1 MFIKNIDYECFSTYH
16 QDMELTESLV
26 SLGLNDKE
34 AKVFLA
40 LLPLEKATAYAVAVR
55 SGLKKPTAY
64 VVLNNLV
71 GKGFAL
77 KIPSSDKHLFM
88 AKSPKECVA
97 IARQRLSIA
106 EDALPELMALRKKGE
121 EKANVSY
128 FEGFDGIREMY
139 ARLVSDLK
147 WKPADE
153 RSFVAFYAH
162 QKHTPEFLREY
173 WLELNE
179 TYRAN
184 KIRRQAVTT
193 LDPSIREYLK
203 EETKRRFGMDLR
215 PLPESEYSSNISIEI
230 YGNCVQIVSHRGIQG
245 VLIEHPDIAD
255 VMRQIFALA
264 WKTTE

>member
-1 MFIKNIDYECFSTYH
+1 
-16 QDMELTESLV
+16 MELTESLIN
-26 SLGLNDKE
+26 LGLNDKE
-34 AKVFLA
+34 AKVYLA
-40 LLPLEKATAYAVAVR
+40 LLPLEKATAYTVAVR

-64 VVLNNLV
+64 VVLDNLV
-71 GKGFAL
+71 GKGFVL
-77 KIPSSDKHLFM
+77 KIPASDKHLFM

-97 IARQRLSIA
+97 AAKERLSTA

-139 ARLVSDLK
+139 ARLVTDLK
-147 WKPADE
+147 GKPAGE

-162 QKHTPEFLREY
+162 EKHTPNFLRDY

-179 TYRAN
+179 TYREAG
-184 KIRRQAVTT
+184 IRRNAVTT
-193 LDPSIREYLK
+193 LDPSIRKYLK

-215 PLPESEYSSNISIEI
+215 PLPESEYSSNVSIEV
-230 YGNCVQIVSHRGIQG
+230 YGDRVQIVSHRGIQG

-255 VMRQIFALA
+255 VMRQIFGLV
-264 WKTTE
+264 WKTTETIDTENE